1 MLVKHKIMKNKEK
14 TFVDIIMPNYNK
26 GEHLEEAINSV
37 LRQSYKHWR
46 LYIIDDFSNDTSQEI
61 LKKFKKEKKIKIINL
76 YKHKGPAFCRNKGI
90 SISRSNY
97 ISFLDSDDYWPKN
110 KLSSQLNF
118 MKSKNIEFCY
128 TDYISF
134 YKEKNKY
141 YFKRTNIKD
150 QLNLDKFVRN
160 SSINTSTM
168 ILKRQLL
175 KKIKFKSLKK
185 HEDYIFKCEIFKKN
199 KNLLAIKFKKTFAYY
214 RILKNSRSRD
224 KIKSLY
230 YLWIYNKKFNN
241 FSILEN
247 IFSIFFISLN
257 SIKKYGFKMGV

>member
-1 MLVKHKIMKNKEK
+1 MKHKIMKNKEK

-118 MKSKNIEFCY
+118 MKSKLILLFKIFRFPF
-128 TDYISF
+128 IS
-134 YKEKNKY
+134 
-141 YFKRTNIKD
+141 
-150 QLNLDKFVRN
+150 
-160 SSINTSTM
+160 
-168 ILKRQLL
+168 
-175 KKIKFKSLKK
+175 SLK
-185 HEDYIFKCEIFKKN
+185 D
-199 KNLLAIKFKKTFAYY
+199 
-214 RILKNSRSRD
+214 S
-224 KIKSLY
+224 
-230 YLWIYNKKFNN
+230 
-241 FSILEN
+241 
-247 IFSIFFISLN
+247 FFFL
-257 SIKKYGFKMGV
+257 